1 MRKMLFVKQASLVN
15 RKGPILLHD
24 NARPHVSQFT
34 IRKIHESGYETL
46 KHPPYSPDLSPTD
59 YHFHTITAART
70 SHNSRFGRYT
80 NRVKKQYSP
89 DLSPTDYHFFKHFDN
104 FLREKIFRNKEDAVN
119 TFVEVIHSG
128 TPDF

>member
-1 MRKMLFVKQASLVN
+1 MYSAKAQLMIIMHKMLFVKQPILVN

-34 IRKIHESGYETL
+34 IRKIHELGYETL

-59 YHFHTITAART
+59 YHF
-70 SHNSRFGRYT
+70 
-80 NRVKKQYSP
+80 
-89 DLSPTDYHFFKHFDN
+89 FKHFNN

-119 TFVEVIHSG
+119 TFVKFINSR
-128 TPDF
+128 TPDFYCNGIETLVKRWKKCIEPNGNYFD